1 MLEEITELAEGPLLE
16 IVDLEEG
23 EPAFGTVGP
32 AVGWLSIGLADAN
45 PGSNEGAEDDG
56 DRTGTVAPVVGDF
69 ALEGAIGLTDVK
81 LPGYS

>member
-1 MLEEITELAEGPLLE
+1 MLEEITEFAEGPSRK
-16 IVDLEEG
+16 IVGPAEG

-45 PGSNEGAEDDG
+45 PGPDEGAEDDG
-56 DRTGTVAPVVGDF
+56 DKTGTVAPVVGEF